1 MRFGIILTNQHPP
14 GAPMVERFADAIEQV
29 RLARDLGFDVLV
41 FGQHFL
47 LNEFQAPQPAVA
59 AARLAAEA
67 GSMRIGIT
75 IYLLPLLNPVAV
87 AEEAASFDI
96 ITGGRFI
103 FGIGL
108 GYREEEDRAFG
119 LRAGERVPRLLAHL
133 EVIKKLW
140 AGVPVDFESP
150 YCRLRQA
157 TMALRPVQ
165 RPHPPVWV
173 AANNDRAVE
182 RAAEIGDTWIINPH
196 ATLATIGRQMALYRA
211 ALARQQKPFPA
222 ELPMIREICVAG
234 SRAAAL
240 ALARPGLE
248 QKYRAYVAW
257 GQHKALPGDDDMT
270 QAFDELLRDRFILGD
285 PTRCA
290 DELQRCVDETGANTL
305 IFRVGWPG
313 MAQESILL
321 NLRLWGSRSGHA
333 SRRSRHGRSRRARG
347 ALPPSATRATAHA
360 SEQHPPRSSARPPP
374 GTDIT
379 LPRQLALQSAQ
390 RPVHRPSGHQLPQGE
405 VHHLSLRLRA
415 DQPHGLP
422 DKALVE
428 NDVRAAHC
436 VPLSRYT

>member
-1 MRFGIILTNQHPP
+1 MVRFGIILTNQHPP
-14 GAPMVERFADAIEQV
+14 GAPMVERFADTIEQV
-29 RLARDLGFDVLV
+29 RLARDLGFNVLV

-47 LNEFQAPQPAVA
+47 LNEFQALQPAVA

-67 GSMRIGIT
+67 GSMRVGIT

-103 FGIGL
+103 FGVGL
-108 GYREEEDRAFG
+108 GYRDVEDRAFG
-119 LRAGERVPRLLAHL
+119 LGAGERVPRLLAHL

-165 RPHPPVWV
+165 QPHPPVWV

-182 RAAEIGDTWIINPH
+182 RAAELGDTWSINPH
-196 ATLATIGRQMALYRA
+196 ATLATIARQMALYRT
-211 ALARQQKPFPA
+211 ALARLGKPFPA
-222 ELPMIREICVAG
+222 ELPMMREICVG
-234 SRAAAL
+234 DSRAAAL

-257 GQHKALPGDDDMT
+257 GQHKALPDDDDMT

-285 PTRCA
+285 PARCA

-313 MAQESILL
+313 MAQESILA
-321 NLRLWGSRSGHA
+321 NLQRLGEEVRP
-333 SRRSRHGRSRRARG
+333 RV
-347 ALPPSATRATAHA
+347 SAPARAT
-360 SEQHPPRSSARPPP
+360 
-374 GTDIT
+374 G
-379 LPRQLALQSAQ
+379 
-390 RPVHRPSGHQLPQGE
+390 
-405 VHHLSLRLRA
+405 
-415 DQPHGLP
+415 
-422 DKALVE
+422 
-428 NDVRAAHC
+428 
-436 VPLSRYT
+436 